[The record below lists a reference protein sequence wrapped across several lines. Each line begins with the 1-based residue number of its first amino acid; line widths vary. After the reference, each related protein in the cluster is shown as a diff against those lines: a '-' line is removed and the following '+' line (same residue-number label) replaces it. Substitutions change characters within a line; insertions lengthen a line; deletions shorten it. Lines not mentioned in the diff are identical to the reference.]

1 MIRPLKTTQEPTSD
15 KFTVVIHGE
24 EDRPVEGNSLA
35 VIKELPYEG
44 LTRFGTGCA
53 SGLKNKSSLAYV
65 TRQLTGD
72 AWLAWLNPRP
82 LDCFFFPL

>member
-1 MIRPLKTTQEPTSD
+1 MVLVNPTAENETEPTTD

-53 SGLKNKSSLAYV
+53 NGLYSQPIV
-65 TRQLTGD
+65 PWQLPG
-72 AWLAWLNPRP
+72 APRGQYG
-82 LDCFFFPL
+82 